1 MSTSAVSG
9 SAVSGSSTVVAGVEL
24 GDAELAATVR
34 NGLEEVEKLLIA
46 ELSDGEDFL
55 QDAALHLA
63 KAGGKRFRP
72 LFTILT
78 GQLGPRPTDPA
89 LITAG
94 TVVELVH
101 LATLYHDDVMDEA
114 TMRRGAPSVNSRWGN
129 NIAILAGDY
138 LFAHAS
144 RLTSTLGPDA
154 VRIIAE
160 TFAEL
165 VTGQMR
171 ETMGARESQDPV
183 EHYLRVVWEKTG
195 SLIAAAGR
203 FGGTFSGADT
213 AHIERLARLGDAVG
227 TAFQISDDIIDISS
241 ASEQSGKTPGTDLRE
256 GVHTL
261 PVLYA
266 LREEGAEA
274 DRLRTLLDH
283 PLHSDDEVAEALVL
297 LGRSQGM
304 VLAKEKLQSYADQA
318 YAELAALPSGPAND
332 ALEQLVRYTIERVG

>member
-1 MSTSAVSG
+1 MSTSAVKDE
-9 SAVSGSSTVVAGVEL
+9 STVVAGVDL
-24 GDAELAATVR
+24 VDAELAATVR
-34 NGLEEVEKLLIA
+34 NGLEEVEKLLVT
-46 ELSDGEDFL
+46 ELSDGEEFL
-55 QDAALHLA
+55 QEAALHLA

-78 GQLGPRPTDPA
+78 GQLGPNPTDPA

-195 SLIAAAGR
+195 SLIAASGR
-203 FGGTFSGADT
+203 FGGTFSGGDT
-213 AHIERLARLGDAVG
+213 EHVERLARLGDAVG

-241 ASEQSGKTPGTDLRE
+241 AAEQSGKTPGTDLRE

-266 LREEGAEA
+266 LREEGAEG
-274 DRLRTLLDH
+274 DRLRKLLAH
-283 PLHSDDEVAEALVL
+283 PLQTDAEVDEALDL
-297 LGRSQGM
+297 LSRSRGM
-304 VLAKEKLQSYADQA
+304 VLAKEKLQGFADVA
-318 YAELAALPSGPAND
+318 YAELSKLPAGPAND
-332 ALEQLVRYTIERVG
+332 ALEHLVRYTIERVG

>member
-1 MSTSAVSG
+1 MSTSAVSAG
-9 SAVSGSSTVVAGVEL
+9 NTVVGGVEL
-24 GDAELAATVR
+24 GDEKLAETVRTGLAA
-34 NGLEEVEKLLIA
+34 VENLLVE
-46 ELSDGEDFL
+46 ELSDGADFL
-55 QDAALHLA
+55 QEAALHLA

-78 GQLGPRPTDPA
+78 GQLGPRPADPD

-114 TMRRGAPSVNSRWGN
+114 QLRRGAPSVNARWGN
-129 NIAILAGDY
+129 SFAILAGDY

-171 ETMGARESQDPV
+171 ETIGATERQDPV

-203 FGGTFSGADT
+203 FGGTFSGGDPE
-213 AHIERLARLGDAVG
+213 HVERLARLGDAVG

-241 ASEQSGKTPGTDLRE
+241 AAEQSGKTPGTDLRE

-266 LREEGAEA
+266 LREDGPVG
-274 DRLRTLLDH
+274 DRLRTLLAR
-283 PLHSDDEVAEALVL
+283 PLSSDEEVSEALAL
-297 LGRSQGM
+297 LADSRGLVQAG
-304 VLAKEKLQSYADQA
+304 EKLRGYADLA
-318 YAELAALPSGPAND
+318 YAELAALPAGPAND

>member
-1 MSTSAVSG
+1 M
-9 SAVSGSSTVVAGVEL
+9 VAGVDL
-24 GDAELAATVR
+24 GDPELAATVR
-34 NGLEEVEKLLIA
+34 EALAAVEQLLVA
-46 ELSDGEDFL
+46 ELSDGEEFL
-55 QDAALHLA
+55 HEAALHLA
-63 KAGGKRFRP
+63 RAGGKRFRP
-72 LFTILT
+72 LFTVLT
-78 GQLGPRPTDPA
+78 GQLGPKPTDPA
-89 LITAG
+89 LVTAG

-114 TMRRGAPSVNSRWGN
+114 PARRGAVSVNARWGN

-171 ETMGARESQDPV
+171 ETMGAKGIQDPV

-195 SLIAAAGR
+195 SLIAASGR

-213 AHIERLARLGDAVG
+213 EQVERLARLGDAVG
-227 TAFQISDDIIDISS
+227 TAFQISDDIIDIASS
-241 ASEQSGKTPGTDLRE
+241 AEQSGKTPGTDLRE

-266 LREEGAEA
+266 LRGNDADAE
-274 DRLRTLLDH
+274 RLRVLLAK
-283 PLHSDDEVAEALVL
+283 PLETDAEVDEALEL
-297 LGRSQGM
+297 LRRSPGM
-304 VLAKEKLQSYADQA
+304 AQAKAKLAEYADLA
-318 YAELAALPSGPAND
+318 DAELAALPAGPAND
-332 ALEQLVRYTIERVG
+332 ALTRLVRYTIERVG

>member
-1 MSTSAVSG
+1 MSDE
-9 SAVSGSSTVVAGVEL
+9 STVVAGVDL
-24 GDAELAATVR
+24 GDPELAATVR
-34 NGLEEVEKLLIA
+34 NGLDEVEKLLVS

-55 QDAALHLA
+55 LEAALHLA
-63 KAGGKRFRP
+63 RAGGKRFRP

-78 GQLGPRPTDPA
+78 GQLGPRPTDPD

-114 TMRRGAPSVNSRWGN
+114 SMRRGAPSVNSRWGN
-129 NIAILAGDY
+129 SIAILSGDY

-144 RLTSTLGPDA
+144 RLVSTLGPDA

-171 ETMGARESQDPV
+171 ETLGAKKSQDPV

-195 SLIAAAGR
+195 SLIAASGR
-203 FGGTFSGADT
+203 FGGTFSGASLDDV
-213 AHIERLARLGDAVG
+213 ERLARLGDAVG

-241 ASEQSGKTPGTDLRE
+241 VSEQSGKTPGTDLRE

-266 LREEGAEA
+266 LRDEGAEG
-274 DRLRTLLDH
+274 DRLRTLLAR
-283 PLHSDDEVAEALVL
+283 PLESDDEVAEALEL
-297 LGRSQGM
+297 LSRSRGM
-304 VLAKEKLQSYADQA
+304 VLAKQKLQGYADIA
-318 YAELAALPSGPAND
+318 HAELSALPQEPAND
-332 ALEQLVRYTIERVG
+332 ALERLVRYTIERVG

>member
-1 MSTSAVSG
+1 MSASAVSDE
-9 SAVSGSSTVVAGVEL
+9 STVVAGVDL
-24 GDAELAATVR
+24 GDPELAATVKK
-34 NGLEEVEKLLIA
+34 GLEEVEDLLIT

-55 QDAALHLA
+55 QEAALHLA

-78 GQLGPRPTDPA
+78 GQLGPNPTSPD

-114 TMRRGAPSVNSRWGN
+114 PLRRGAPSVNSRWGN
-129 NIAILAGDY
+129 SVAILAGDY

-144 RLTSTLGPDA
+144 RLVSTLGPDA

-171 ETMGARESQDPV
+171 ETIGAKQTQDPV

-195 SLIAAAGR
+195 SLIAASGR
-203 FGGTFSGADT
+203 FGGTFSGASLD
-213 AHIERLARLGDAVG
+213 HVERLARLGDAVG

-241 ASEQSGKTPGTDLRE
+241 VSEQSGKTPGTDLRE

-266 LREEGAEA
+266 LREEGAEG
-274 DRLRTLLDH
+274 DRLRKLLAH
-283 PLHSDDEVAEALVL
+283 PLESDEEVEEALDL
-297 LGRSQGM
+297 LSRSRGM
-304 VLAKEKLQSYADQA
+304 VLAKEKLQGYADIA
-318 YAELAALPSGPAND
+318 HAELSALPSGPANE
-332 ALEQLVRYTIERVG
+332 ALERLVRYTIERVG